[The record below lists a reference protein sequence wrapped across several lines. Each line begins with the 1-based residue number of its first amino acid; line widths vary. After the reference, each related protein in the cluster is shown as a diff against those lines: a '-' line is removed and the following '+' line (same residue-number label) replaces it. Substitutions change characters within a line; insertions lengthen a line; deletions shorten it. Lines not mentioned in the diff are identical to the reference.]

1 MANELRNRKD
11 EIMRLA
17 DRYGAKNIRIF
28 GSFARGENTAA
39 SDADFL
45 VNMEGS
51 LLKRIA
57 FMQELEKL
65 LGCKVDVVTERSVH
79 WYVRDRI
86 IKEAVPL

>member
-1 MANELRNRKD
+1 MANELRSRRD

-28 GSFARGENTAA
+28 GSFARGENTGA

-45 VNMEGS
+45 VSMEGS

-65 LGCKVDVVTERSVH
+65 LGRKVDVVTERSVH

-86 IKEAVPL
+86 LKEAVPL

>member
-1 MANELRNRKD
+1 MADELRSRKD
-11 EIMRLA
+11 EILRLA

-57 FMQELEKL
+57 FMQDLEEL
-65 LGCKVDVVTERSVH
+65 LGRKVDVVTERSIH
-79 WYVRDRI
+79 WFVKDRI
-86 IKEAVPL
+86 LQEAVPL

>member
-1 MANELRNRKD
+1 MQ
-11 EIMRLA
+11 
-17 DRYGAKNIRIF
+17 IF

-65 LGCKVDVVTERSVH
+65 LGRKVDVVTERSVD
-79 WYVRDRI
+79 WYVQ
-86 IKEAVPL
+86 